1 MAQNPLDVDF
11 TQTLTSLATAQK
23 KQAGEVVA
31 DNEQFV
37 NDLTNLSL
45 DIKKANQ
52 RRTAYNTA
60 AATHITGLKQQYQN
74 ADMAVA
80 DASATPFHDLI
91 ALFSDDTES
100 IDKLILRKKNVAMQI
115 RQAQDTAGFM
125 SKTFDAD
132 VSKLQSEIESLAQIQ
147 SAKRQGRADVV
158 NTIGAADASLV
169 ARDRERTNYFTANVS
184 DAELLDLIQS
194 GNEQLAPVPW
204 MMRLYEGRQLEN
216 LDRKN
221 KRRGPKVTEQEFLN
235 SISGDQMREL
245 VAKSDSVEG
254 SSPLWKIKT
263 PLGERELNESTI
275 RKEWQRRQDIEVNYI
290 QAAVDVAQKTVNLS
304 AINDITTNAAVR
316 LYGNE
321 NNMPGQV
328 QLHLSALDAAS
339 SLRQDTPLGVKH
351 SATFAAVVQA
361 ANTEAANARKVMQE
375 SIAKQWTDKDAQKA
389 VETYVFDNTLPAS
402 RGTFKA
408 IDEYMRTINTGD
420 LITTTGAFAPMFT
433 ELQKAY
439 ESEFQAI
446 KQDLFAGSGD
456 EVELS
461 ADALNQMLFAQNR
474 GKESGI
480 TIWNRIRRKADWD
493 KSAQDKLLLFS
504 MPMAVQMLKQQ
515 WGSDLKVMQAI
526 DDVMLDGN
534 GQFKREYIESQ
545 STIQDIMHALTR
557 VTVQLR
563 GGDLP
568 ILAPTENLAQS
579 FGAIISDQRF
589 LTNNVQRHYD
599 NMDVGAKMTI
609 QNVLGRDWMPMF
621 IGALHSS
628 VSGYQY
634 DYNIRQQELR
644 VREEKEKA
652 RQESFIRG
660 SSKRLE

>member
-1 MAQNPLDVDF
+1 MPQNPLDVNF
-11 TQTLTSLATAQK
+11 TETLTSLATEQK
-23 KQAGEVVA
+23 SQAGEVVE
-31 DNEQFV
+31 DSNQFV

-45 DIKKANQ
+45 DITRANQ
-52 RRTAYNTA
+52 RRTAYHTG
-60 AATHITGLKQQYQN
+60 AATHITGLKQSYQN
-74 ADMAVA
+74 ADLAVA
-80 DASATPFHDLI
+80 DAAATPFHDLI
-91 ALFSDDTES
+91 ALFSEDTES
-100 IDKLILRKKNVAMQI
+100 IDKLVLRKKNIAMQI

-132 VSKLQSEIESLAQIQ
+132 VANIESEIESLTQIQ
-147 SAKRQGRADVV
+147 AAKRQGRADVV
-158 NTIGAADASLV
+158 NTIGAVDASLV
-169 ARDRERTNYFTANVS
+169 ARERERTNYFTANVS
-184 DAELLDLIQS
+184 DADLLDLIQS
-194 GNEQLAPVPW
+194 DNEQLAPVPW
-204 MMRLYEGRQLEN
+204 MMRLYEARQLDN

-235 SISGDQMREL
+235 SISGDQMRGLISQADAGENT
-245 VAKSDSVEG
+245 
-254 SSPLWKIKT
+254 SPNWRIKT
-263 PLGERELNESTI
+263 SLGERALNESTI
-275 RKEWQRRQDIEVNYI
+275 RKEWQRREEIEVNYI

-304 AINDITTNAAVR
+304 AINEITTNAATR

-321 NNMPGQV
+321 SNMPGQV

-339 SLRQDTPLGVKH
+339 SLRKDSPLGQKH

-361 ANTEAANARKVMQE
+361 ANTEASNARKVMKE
-375 SIAKQWTDKDAQKA
+375 SIAKQWTDKDAQEA
-389 VETYVFDNTLPAS
+389 VETYVFDNALPAS

-408 IDEYMRTINTGD
+408 IDEYMRTANTGD
-420 LITTTGAFAPMFT
+420 LITTTGAFAPMMT
-433 ELQKAY
+433 ELQVAY
-439 ESEFQAI
+439 ETEFQAI
-446 KQDLFAGSGD
+446 QQNLFEESGGD
-456 EVELS
+456 VELS
-461 ADALNQMLFAQNR
+461 SDALNQMLFAQNR

-480 TIWNRIRRKADWD
+480 TIWNRVRRKADWD

-534 GQFKREYIESQ
+534 GQFKREFIESQ

-599 NMDVGAKMTI
+599 NMDVGSKMTV
-609 QNVLGRDWMPMF
+609 QNVLGRDWMPTF
-621 IGALHSS
+621 IGALHGS
-628 VSGYQY
+628 VTGYQY
-634 DYNIRQQELR
+634 DYNIRQQEIR
-644 VREEKEKA
+644 IQQEKEQA
-652 RQESFIRG
+652 RMEAVTRG
-660 SSKRLE
+660 AFKRLE